1 MAGIV
6 EIEKQIVLIG
16 YFLLL
21 VDDVN
26 LLSGGQTEREDK
38 VSLET
43 TEEILQSMEVGMT
56 FRDYVSLGI
65 WITLLFKNS

>member
-1 MAGIV
+1 M
-6 EIEKQIVLIG
+6 LIG
-16 YFLLL
+16 YFLLI
-21 VDDVN
+21 VDDAN
-26 LLSGGQTEREDK
+26 LFSGGQTEREDK

-65 WITLLFKNS
+65 WRKLNI